1 VNSAFLG
8 MSKIN
13 QRKIDHVQLVGTH
26 SEIDRQR
33 NYFDRIHLS
42 HRALPEL
49 ALEEIE
55 SSISLMGKSLSFPL
69 LISSMTG
76 GSDDSIVKLNHNLA
90 VAAEATGVAL
100 AVGSQRVLLQDPSAA
115 SSFALRSSAPDALLI
130 GNIGAVQL
138 NYGVDI
144 QAVEQ
149 MVEVMQAD
157 ALYLHLNPLQEAVQ
171 PEGDTN
177 FYGLA
182 AKIGQLVKSLSVPVI
197 VKEVGCGLSAADAE
211 LLIEAGVKHIDVA
224 GAGGTSWALVESKR
238 SDQPELGELF
248 SDWGIP
254 TPEALRL
261 MQPFSNQ
268 VELIASGGIRN
279 GIDMAKAMILGA
291 SVCGLARPFLAPA
304 QKSPEAVIEVI
315 ERLKREFCIAL
326 FLLGVESASALI
338 GREELMVHE
347 DRD

>member
-1 VNSAFLG
+1 
-8 MSKIN
+8 
-13 QRKIDHVQLVGTH
+13 
-26 SEIDRQR
+26 
-33 NYFDRIHLS
+33 
-42 HRALPEL
+42 
-49 ALEEIE
+49 
-55 SSISLMGKSLSFPL
+55 
-69 LISSMTG
+69 
-76 GSDDSIVKLNHNLA
+76 
-90 VAAEATGVAL
+90 
-100 AVGSQRVLLQDPSAA
+100 
-115 SSFALRSSAPDALLI
+115 
-130 GNIGAVQL
+130 
-138 NYGVDI
+138 
-144 QAVEQ
+144 

-177 FYGLA
+177 FHGLA
-182 AKIGQLVKSLSVPVI
+182 AKVGQLVNSLSVPVI

-248 SDWGIP
+248 SDWGIS

-291 SVCGLARPFLAPA
+291 SVCGLARPFLA
-304 QKSPEAVIEVI
+304 
-315 ERLKREFCIAL
+315 RLRRNHRKP
-326 FLLGVESASALI
+326 LL
-338 GREELMVHE
+338 R
-347 DRD
+347 

>member
-1 VNSAFLG
+1 
-8 MSKIN
+8 
-13 QRKIDHVQLVGTH
+13 
-26 SEIDRQR
+26 
-33 NYFDRIHLS
+33 
-42 HRALPEL
+42 
-49 ALEEIE
+49 
-55 SSISLMGKSLSFPL
+55 
-69 LISSMTG
+69 
-76 GSDDSIVKLNHNLA
+76 
-90 VAAEATGVAL
+90 
-100 AVGSQRVLLQDPSAA
+100 
-115 SSFALRSSAPDALLI
+115 
-130 GNIGAVQL
+130 
-138 NYGVDI
+138 
-144 QAVEQ
+144 
-149 MVEVMQAD
+149 MQAD